1 MNWRAVSREEQWKA
15 EAEKW
20 KGLALYLADC
30 HAATAEH
37 EGRLKSTPNCRKV
50 RYRGICRT
58 AVAWIENRDHL
69 KVPSVET
76 VLERLKSAAKEE

>member
-1 MNWRAVSREEQWKA
+1 MTEAERWKG

-30 HAATAEH
+30 HAGTAEH
-37 EGRLKSTPNCRKV
+37 EGRLKSTPASRKL
-50 RYRGICRT
+50 RYRNICRI

-69 KVPSVET
+69 KHRSVES
-76 VLERLKSAAKEE
+76 VLERLKSAAKEEP